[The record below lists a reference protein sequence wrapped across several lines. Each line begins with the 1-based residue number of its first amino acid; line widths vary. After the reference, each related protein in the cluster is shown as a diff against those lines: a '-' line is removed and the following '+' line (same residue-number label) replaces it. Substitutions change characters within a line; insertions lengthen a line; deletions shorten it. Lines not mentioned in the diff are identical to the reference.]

1 MIPKISY
8 VYNRKHNSKVEA
20 CVYYEGKR
28 RYISTGVTVPN
39 GASFSNGMVSGCKT
53 APSLNK
59 VLTSSMNILLNQLQQ
74 QIEKDNFDLS
84 AFSLSLT
91 FNKANF
97 YEWATSSAEKSN
109 LRPSTKDAQLD
120 VLRKYNEN
128 GIKDFTDLTHT
139 KIQKAVNTMTTNGM
153 VPTSVRNYHAVFSKY
168 VRQAL
173 KEGLISN
180 DPLLN
185 IDLPKGK
192 GKEICYLTQE
202 ELEAVE
208 NAKLTGRKVQA
219 RDLFL
224 FACYTGLAY
233 VDIVKIRKSDI
244 MVIEGK
250 PYIADRRRK
259 TGSMYKLRLLPKAMS
274 ILKKYDYNLNILS
287 NPHANVELKKIE
299 KIAGLKKHIS
309 MHVGRH
315 TFATL
320 ALSSGVRIETV
331 SRMLAHADIKTTQ
344 IYAKVLQ
351 KDVDEGFD
359 ILEGKI

>member
-1 MIPKISY
+1 MLPKISY
-8 VYNRKHNSKVEA
+8 VYDRKHNRKIEA

-28 RYISTGVTVPN
+28 RYLATGVTVPE
-39 GASFSNGMVSGCKT
+39 GATYTNGMVSGCKT

-59 VLTSSMNILLNQLQQ
+59 VLSSSMNILLNQLQKM
-74 QIEKDNFDLS
+74 IERDSFDLS
-84 AFSLSLT
+84 SFSLALT

-97 YEWATSSAEKSN
+97 YEWAKNAAKNSN
-109 LRPSTKDAQLD
+109 LRQSTKDAQLD
-120 VLRKYNEN
+120 VLRKYHEN
-128 GIKDFTDLTHT
+128 CVTDFSDLTHT
-139 KIQKAVNTMTTNGM
+139 KIQKAVNTMASDGM

-168 VRQAL
+168 VRMAV
-173 KEGLISN
+173 KEGLVAK
-180 DPLLN
+180 DPLLKVE
-185 IDLPKGK
+185 LPKGR
-192 GKEICYLTQE
+192 GKEICYLTHE
-202 ELEAVE
+202 ELAAVE
-208 NAKLTGRKVQA
+208 EAELTGRKVQA

-233 VDIVKIRKSDI
+233 VDLVKINKNDVTMI
-244 MVIEGK
+244 DGK
-250 PYIADRRRK
+250 PYITDRRRK
-259 TGSMYKLRLLPKAMS
+259 TGSTYKLRLLPKAMS

-299 KIAGLKKHIS
+299 KIAGLKKHLS

-320 ALSSGVRIETV
+320 ALSNGVRIETV
-331 SRMLAHADIKTTQ
+331 SRMLAHSSIKTTQ

>member
-1 MIPKISY
+1 MLPKISY
-8 VYNRKHNSKVEA
+8 VYNRKHNKKVEA

-28 RYISTGVTVPN
+28 RYLSTGVVVPE
-39 GASFSNGMVSGCKT
+39 GATFSKGIISGCKT

-59 VLTSSMNILLNQLQQ
+59 VLSSSMNILLNQLQR
-74 QIEKDNFDLS
+74 QIETDSFDLS
-84 AFSLSLT
+84 SFSLALT
-91 FNKANF
+91 FNKDNF
-97 YEWATSSAEKSN
+97 YEWATGAAEKSN
-109 LRPSTKDAQLD
+109 LRQSTKDAQLD
-120 VLRKYNEN
+120 VLRKYHEN
-128 GIKDFTDLTHT
+128 GINDFSDLTHT
-139 KIQKAVNTMTTNGM
+139 KIQKAVNTMVSGGM

-180 DPLLN
+180 DPLLQVE
-185 IDLPKGK
+185 LPKGK

-202 ELEAVE
+202 ELELVE
-208 NAKLTGRKVQA
+208 NANLTGRKIQA

-233 VDIVKIRKSDI
+233 VDLVKIRKGDVTMI
-244 MVIEGK
+244 DGK
-250 PYIADRRRK
+250 PYITDRRRK
-259 TGSMYKLRLLPKAMS
+259 TGSAYKLRLLPKAMA
-274 ILKKYDYNLNILS
+274 ILKKYNYNLDILS

-299 KIAGLKKHIS
+299 RITGLKKHIS

-331 SRMLAHADIKTTQ
+331 SHMLAHSSIRTTQ

-359 ILEGKI
+359 ILEDKF

>member
-1 MIPKISY
+1 MLPKISY
-8 VYNRKHNSKVEA
+8 IYNRKHNRKVEA

-28 RYISTGVTVPN
+28 RYLATGVEVPE
-39 GASFSNGMVSGCKT
+39 GATFSKGLISGCKT

-59 VLTSSMNILLNQLQQ
+59 VLSSSMNILLSQLQK
-74 QIEKDNFDLS
+74 QIDTDSFDLS
-84 AFSLSLT
+84 SFSLALT

-97 YEWATSSAEKSN
+97 YEWAKNAAKNSN
-109 LRPSTKDAQLD
+109 LRQSTKDAQQD

-128 GIKDFTDLTHT
+128 GICDFSDLTHS
-139 KIQKAVNTMTTNGM
+139 KIQKVVNKMVSEGM
-153 VPTSVRNYHAVFSKY
+153 AATSVRNYHSVFSKY
-168 VRQAL
+168 VRLAL
-173 KEGLISN
+173 KENIISN
-180 DPLLN
+180 DPLLKVE
-185 IDLPKGK
+185 LPKGK

-202 ELEAVE
+202 ELEKVE
-208 NAKLTGRKVQA
+208 NVKLTGRKVQA

-233 VDIVKIRKSDI
+233 VDLVKIRKDDI
-244 MVIEGK
+244 MTIEGK

-259 TGSMYKLRLLPKAMS
+259 TGSMYKLRLLPKAMA

-287 NPHANVELKKIE
+287 NPHANVELRKIE
-299 KIAGLKKHIS
+299 KLTGLKKHIS

-331 SRMLAHADIKTTQ
+331 SRMLAHSNIKTTQ

>member
-1 MIPKISY
+1 MLPKISY
-8 VYNRKHNSKVEA
+8 VYDRKHNRKIEA

-28 RYISTGVTVPN
+28 RYLATGIVVPE
-39 GASFSNGMVSGCKT
+39 GATFSKGIISGCKT

-74 QIEKDNFDLS
+74 QIESDSFDIS
-84 AFSLSLT
+84 SFSLALT
-91 FNKANF
+91 YNKANF
-97 YEWATSSAEKSN
+97 YEWAIDAAEKSN
-109 LRPSTKDAQLD
+109 LRQSTKDAQLD
-120 VLRKYNEN
+120 ILRKYNVN
-128 GIKDFTDLTHT
+128 GISDFADLTHT
-139 KIQKAVNTMTTNGM
+139 KIQKAINAMVAEGM

-168 VRQAL
+168 VRQAI

-180 DPLLN
+180 DPLLQ
-185 IDLPKGK
+185 IELPKGK

-202 ELEAVE
+202 ELELVE
-208 NAKLTGRKVQA
+208 NASLTGRKIQA

-233 VDIVKIRKSDI
+233 VDIVKIRKDDVMI
-244 MVIEGK
+244 IEGK

-259 TGSMYKLRLLPKAMS
+259 TGSTYKLRLLPKAMA
-274 ILKKYDYNLNILS
+274 ILKKYNYNLDILS

-299 KIAGLKKHIS
+299 KIAGLKKHLS

-320 ALSSGVRIETV
+320 ALSNGVRIETV
-331 SRMLAHADIKTTQ
+331 SRMLAHSSIRTTQ